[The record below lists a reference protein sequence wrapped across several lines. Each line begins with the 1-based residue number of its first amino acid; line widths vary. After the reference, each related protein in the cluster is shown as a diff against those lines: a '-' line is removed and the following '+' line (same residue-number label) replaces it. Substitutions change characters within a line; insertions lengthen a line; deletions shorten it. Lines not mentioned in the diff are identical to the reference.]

1 MIVGRGGCKP
11 IGCNLAKDQCAG
23 SNVGLLALVLS
34 LSEGAV
40 DMAGKA
46 GQAIGDGLEADG
58 PTDGVAQALVPEGME
73 AP

>member
-1 MIVGRGGCKP
+1 M
-11 IGCNLAKDQCAG
+11 
-23 SNVGLLALVLS
+23 GLLALVLS